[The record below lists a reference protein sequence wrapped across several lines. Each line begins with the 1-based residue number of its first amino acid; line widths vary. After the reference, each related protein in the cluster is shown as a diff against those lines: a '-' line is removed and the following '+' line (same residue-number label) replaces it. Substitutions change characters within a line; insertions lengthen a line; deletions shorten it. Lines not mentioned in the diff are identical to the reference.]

1 MRKLVQIVLAGTFIG
16 SIAACDTV
24 QPSQVGTLVVES
36 FLKAGEPLPAVRVG
50 RTFGVSEGLGS
61 DQGFENAE
69 VELILD
75 GVRIHYEPVPTS
87 PGLYLPESQA
97 RPLIVPPLASFELHV
112 RTPED
117 EADASGSV
125 PPLILLN
132 DVEIFAPDR
141 AIEAVL
147 LDTLDIGLD
156 SLNLALNAQE
166 GFIYP
171 IQVTLSWNMIP
182 EVETTLDEYWIETR
196 LEPLSQF
203 SSSLI
208 DFFLLS
214 QQILPE
220 SSIEAD
226 DDGLASWTGVY
237 AVPVEAADTPL
248 PEHTLKVSLLRG
260 DHAFAVFETSRDS
273 PERREP
279 VSNVRG
285 GIGFVQI
292 EIVGQRVGKWDFPD
306 DGLGLNLAF
315 HEGRLSSRSAN
326 GFSAGL
332 PVQRG

>member
-1 MRKLVQIVLAGTFIG
+1 MRRLVQIVLAGALIG

-24 QPSQVGTLVVES
+24 QPLQIGTLVVES
-36 FLKAGEPLPAVRVG
+36 FLKAGEPLPVVRVG
-50 RTFGVSEGLGS
+50 RTFGVSEGLES
-61 DQGFENAE
+61 NQGFEDAE

-75 GVRIHYEPVPTS
+75 GVRIQYEPVPTS
-87 PGLYLPESQA
+87 PGLFQPESRA
-97 RPLIVPPLASFELHV
+97 RQLIVPPLASFELYV

-117 EADASGSV
+117 EANASGSV
-125 PPLILLN
+125 PPLIVLN
-132 DVEIFAPDR
+132 NVEIFAPDR

-147 LDTLDIGLD
+147 VDTLDIGLD
-156 SLNLALNAQE
+156 SLDLALNAQE

-171 IQVTLSWNMIP
+171 IQVTLAWNMISD
-182 EVETTLDEYWIETR
+182 VETTLDDFWIETR

-208 DFFLLS
+208 DFFLLP

-220 SSIEAD
+220 STIEAD
-226 DDGLASWTGVY
+226 DDGQASWTGVY

-260 DHAFAVFETSRDS
+260 DQAFAVFETSRDN

-285 GIGFVQI
+285 GIGFVGGI
-292 EIVGQRVGKWDFPD
+292 AIDTLRITVK
-306 DGLGLNLAF
+306 
-315 HEGRLSSRSAN
+315 
-326 GFSAGL
+326 
-332 PVQRG
+332 